1 KELFML
7 GVVIIRHEDRAGRRL
22 RVVERIALHPS
33 CECRPISIA
42 KTSLEKLGHLSF
54 AVELGGEPTI
64 KGIAVVDSLLACQS
78 GKTFSSDS
86 KPVRL
91 GVLLGAFSG
100 PLCRL
105 VPAPCRGYGDQGK
118 DQCLDNFNHFQA
130 GLRCITALAHS
141 G

>member
-1 KELFML
+1 ML
-7 GVVIIRHEDRAGRRL
+7 GVVIIRHEDRTRRCL

-33 CECRPISIA
+33 CECRPIFIA
-42 KTSLEKLGHLSF
+42 KSPLKELRYLLL

-78 GKTFSSDS
+78 GESFSSDS

-118 DQCLDNFNHFQA
+118 DQCLDNFNHFQT